1 MLRVEAIRN
10 GCVYLIGD
18 EKLVRNK
25 RCPTKEDNEGILF
38 ITNTN
43 IEGIFRYGYEQKKMT
58 TWVTDQDIFGILELA

>member
-25 RCPTKEDNEGILF
+25 RYLTKEDNEGILF

-43 IEGIFRYGYEQKKMT
+43 IEGIFRYGYEQKKK
-58 TWVTDQDIFGILELA
+58 